1 MKIKDFTK
9 KYAYADNKRAAR
21 ELILTIAFYVGSFSL
36 AYLFYNNWFLSSV
49 FVLLTG
55 VGTIRLYMLQHDC
68 GHYSFFHGS
77 RANNVVGTLL
87 SGITWTPFRSLRY
100 NHGLHHAHIGN
111 LDERDASEIYTM
123 TVGEYEAATP
133 VRRMG
138 YRIYRSA
145 FTLFLVGPIII
156 FFFRYRWPKNIN
168 RSGVLDAMITNA
180 LLLGLWGA
188 VYLLLGFKGV
198 YIMLWASIFG
208 ATAGSVIPYVQHN
221 FENTYWERHPNLDFQ
236 TAALTGTTI
245 LDFGRVFDLA
255 TANIAYHDL
264 HHLNARIPSYRLQE
278 CQNDIAHML
287 NPVKV
292 GWVEGLSCIRWK
304 LWDEELGKMVGFP
317 TASLATTDISEKP
330 LV

>member
-9 KYAYADNKRAAR
+9 KYAQANNGLAAR
-21 ELILTIAFYVGSFSL
+21 DLTLTIAFYLGSFSL
-36 AYLFYNNWFLSSV
+36 AYIFYDHWLLSSI

-55 VGTIRLYMLQHDC
+55 IGIIRLYMLQHDC
-68 GHYSFFHGS
+68 GHYSFFCTS
-77 RANNVVGTLL
+77 RMNNMVGTLL

-123 TVGEYEAATP
+123 TVAEYDATTP
-133 VRRMG
+133 ARRLG

-145 FTLFLVGPIII
+145 FTLFFVGPIII
-156 FFFRYRWPKNIN
+156 FFFRYRWPKNIK
-168 RSGVLDAMITNA
+168 RTGVLDAMTTN
-180 LLLGLWGA
+180 LLLLVFWI
-188 VYLLLGFKGV
+188 GV
-198 YIMLWASIFG
+198 YALMGFEGIYILLWASIFG
-208 ATAGSVIPYVQHN
+208 ATAGSIIPYVQHN
-221 FENTYWERHPNLDFQ
+221 FENTYWERHPNLDFE

-245 LDFGRVFDLA
+245 LDFGRLFDLA

-264 HHLNARIPSYRLQE
+264 HHLNARIPSYRLKE
-278 CQNDIAHML
+278 CQDEIAHML

-317 TASLATTDISEKP
+317 IASLATNDISEKP